1 MNKLDFDMLGKIHEQ
16 DTVRTKYFCEDETLR
31 DNSFVGI
38 TKEIGLH
45 GRGVRNRDQLSA
57 CFRFTLIF

>member
-1 MNKLDFDMLGKIHEQ
+1 MYKLDFDMLGKIHKQ

-38 TKEIGLH
+38 TNENK
-45 GRGVRNRDQLSA
+45 RNWFAWSRCMKS
-57 CFRFTLIF
+57 